1 MLDMLDKILEL
12 LENKD
17 FPQLG
22 SLLKD
27 MNPADVAELFE
38 DLPREKMALVF
49 RLLPKEL
56 AADAF
61 AYMNPDEQTVLV
73 EAFSDK
79 ELHDV
84 VNELY
89 VDDAA
94 DMIEE
99 MPANLVKRILR
110 HTDAETRV
118 LINQILNYPK
128 DSAGSIMTME
138 YVDLKRGMTVE
149 EAFDRIRAI
158 GVEKETVY
166 TCYVTDSRRKLK
178 GIVTVKDLLL
188 APKNE
193 LIRNIMET
201 NIIYVSTHTDKEEV
215 ASLFGKYDFLAVPVV
230 DNEER
235 LVGIVTVDDAID
247 VIQDEATEDIEM
259 MAAITPTDKPYMKT
273 GVFATWKKRIPWLLL
288 LMISATFTGSII
300 TSFEDALSASIVLT
314 GFIPMLMDTGGN
326 CGSQSSVMVIRG
338 LSLGQVGFGD
348 WMRVLSKELQVSGLC
363 AAALADGDDLR
374 GLRRGGHRQLD
385 AGGHGGALGSGG
397 QPAAHPGQAAGYGPG
412 GDGQPPHHHGG
423 GCHVAADLFPALF
436 LAAGPVKRTR
446 PVCGISAYR
455 SFFVDWLSSRSP

>member
-1 MLDMLDKILEL
+1 MLDILDKILEL

-22 SLLKD
+22 NLLKD

-166 TCYVTDSRRKLK
+166 TCYVTDSRRKPK

-326 CGSQSSVMVIRG
+326 AGSQASVSIIRG
-338 LSLGQVGFGD
+338 LSLGEIEYKDIGRIL
-348 WMRVLSKELQVSGLC
+348 WKEARVAFLCGVS
-363 AAALADGDDLR
+363 LA
-374 GLRRGGHRQLD
+374 
-385 AGGHGGALGSGG
+385 
-397 QPAAHPGQAAGYGPG
+397 
-412 GDGQPPHHHGG
+412 
-423 GCHVAADLFPALF
+423 VANFVKLLLIDRVTIPVAIVVCSTLVVTV
-436 LAAGPVKRTR
+436 LAAKLVGCSLPVLAKRIGFDPAVMASPFITT
-446 PVCGISAYR
+446 I
-455 SFFVDWLSSRSP
+455 VDALSLLIYFRIACAVLHIG

>member
-1 MLDMLDKILEL
+1 MLDILDKILEL

-22 SLLKD
+22 NLLKD

-326 CGSQSSVMVIRG
+326 AGSQASVSIIRG
-338 LSLGQVGFGD
+338 LSLGEIEYKDIGRIL
-348 WMRVLSKELQVSGLC
+348 WKEARAAFLCGVSL
-363 AAALADGDDLR
+363 AAANFVKLLLVDR
-374 GLRRGGHRQLD
+374 VTI
-385 AGGHGGALGSGG
+385 
-397 QPAAHPGQAAGYGPG
+397 P
-412 GDGQPPHHHGG
+412 
-423 GCHVAADLFPALF
+423 VAIVVCSTLVVTV
-436 LAAGPVKRTR
+436 LAAKLVGCSLPVLAKRIGFDPAVMASPFITT
-446 PVCGISAYR
+446 I
-455 SFFVDWLSSRSP
+455 VDALSLLIYFRIACAVLHIG

>member
-1 MLDMLDKILEL
+1 MLDILDKILEL

-22 SLLKD
+22 NLLKD

-99 MPANLVKRILR
+99 MPASLVKRILR

-326 CGSQSSVMVIRG
+326 AGSQASVYIIRG
-338 LSLGQVGFGD
+338 LSLGEIEYKDIGRIL
-348 WMRVLSKELQVSGLC
+348 WKEARVAFLCGVSL
-363 AAALADGDDLR
+363 AAANFVKLLLVDR
-374 GLRRGGHRQLD
+374 VTI
-385 AGGHGGALGSGG
+385 
-397 QPAAHPGQAAGYGPG
+397 P
-412 GDGQPPHHHGG
+412 
-423 GCHVAADLFPALF
+423 VAIVVCSTLVVTV
-436 LAAGPVKRTR
+436 LAAKLVGCSLPVLAKRIGFDPAVMASPFITT
-446 PVCGISAYR
+446 I
-455 SFFVDWLSSRSP
+455 VDALSLLIYFRIACAVLHIG

>member
-1 MLDMLDKILEL
+1 MLDILDKILEL
-12 LENKD
+12 LVNKD

-22 SLLKD
+22 NLLKD

-326 CGSQSSVMVIRG
+326 AGSQASVSIIRG
-338 LSLGQVGFGD
+338 LSLGEIEYKDIGRIL
-348 WMRVLSKELQVSGLC
+348 WKEARVAFLCGVSL
-363 AAALADGDDLR
+363 AAANFVKLLLVDR
-374 GLRRGGHRQLD
+374 VTI
-385 AGGHGGALGSGG
+385 
-397 QPAAHPGQAAGYGPG
+397 P
-412 GDGQPPHHHGG
+412 
-423 GCHVAADLFPALF
+423 VAIVVCSTLVVTV
-436 LAAGPVKRTR
+436 LAAKLVGCSLPVLAKRIGFDPAVMASPFITT
-446 PVCGISAYR
+446 I
-455 SFFVDWLSSRSP
+455 VDALSLLIYFRIACAVLHIG

>member
-22 SLLKD
+22 NLLKD

-201 NIIYVSTHTDKEEV
+201 NIIYVSTHTAKEEV

-326 CGSQSSVMVIRG
+326 AGSQASVSIIRG
-338 LSLGQVGFGD
+338 LSLGEIEYKDIGRIL
-348 WMRVLSKELQVSGLC
+348 WKEARVAFLCGVS
-363 AAALADGDDLR
+363 LA
-374 GLRRGGHRQLD
+374 
-385 AGGHGGALGSGG
+385 
-397 QPAAHPGQAAGYGPG
+397 
-412 GDGQPPHHHGG
+412 
-423 GCHVAADLFPALF
+423 VANFVKLLLIDRVTIPVAIVVCSTLVVTV
-436 LAAGPVKRTR
+436 LAAKLVGCSLPVLAKRIGFDPAVMASPFITT
-446 PVCGISAYR
+446 I
-455 SFFVDWLSSRSP
+455 VDALSLLIYFRIACAVLHIG

>member
-22 SLLKD
+22 NLLKD

-118 LINQILNYPK
+118 LINHILNYPK

-138 YVDLKRGMTVE
+138 YVDLNRGMTVE

-326 CGSQSSVMVIRG
+326 AGSQASVSIIRG
-338 LSLGQVGFGD
+338 LSLGEIEYKDIGRIL
-348 WMRVLSKELQVSGLC
+348 WKEARVAFLCGVS
-363 AAALADGDDLR
+363 LA
-374 GLRRGGHRQLD
+374 
-385 AGGHGGALGSGG
+385 
-397 QPAAHPGQAAGYGPG
+397 
-412 GDGQPPHHHGG
+412 
-423 GCHVAADLFPALF
+423 VANFVKLLLIDRVTIPVAIVVCSTLVVTV
-436 LAAGPVKRTR
+436 LAAKLVGCSLPVLAKRIGFDPAVMASPFITT
-446 PVCGISAYR
+446 I
-455 SFFVDWLSSRSP
+455 VDALSLLIYFRIACAVLHIG

>member
-22 SLLKD
+22 NLLKD

-99 MPANLVKRILR
+99 MPASLVKRILR

-118 LINQILNYPK
+118 LINQILNSPK

-326 CGSQSSVMVIRG
+326 AGSQASVSIIRG
-338 LSLGQVGFGD
+338 LSLGEIEYKDVGRIL
-348 WMRVLSKELQVSGLC
+348 WKEARV
-363 AAALADGDDLR
+363 A
-374 GLRRGGHRQLD
+374 
-385 AGGHGGALGSGG
+385 
-397 QPAAHPGQAAGYGPG
+397 
-412 GDGQPPHHHGG
+412 
-423 GCHVAADLFPALF
+423 F
-436 LAAGPVKRTR
+436 L
-446 PVCGISAYR
+446 CGISLAAAN
-455 SFFVDWLSSRSP
+455 FVKLLLIDRVTIPVAIVVCSTLVVTVLAAKLVGCSLPVLAKRIGFDPAVMASPFITTIVDALSLLIYFRIACAVLHIG

>member
-22 SLLKD
+22 NLLKD

-300 TSFEDALSASIVLT
+300 TSFEAALSASIVLT

-326 CGSQSSVMVIRG
+326 AGSQASVSIIRG
-338 LSLGQVGFGD
+338 LSLGEIEYKDIGRIL
-348 WMRVLSKELQVSGLC
+348 WKEARVAFLCGVS
-363 AAALADGDDLR
+363 LA
-374 GLRRGGHRQLD
+374 
-385 AGGHGGALGSGG
+385 
-397 QPAAHPGQAAGYGPG
+397 
-412 GDGQPPHHHGG
+412 
-423 GCHVAADLFPALF
+423 VANFVKLLLIDRVTIPVAIVVCSTLVVTV
-436 LAAGPVKRTR
+436 LAAKLVGCSLPVLAKRIGFDPAVMASPFITT
-446 PVCGISAYR
+446 I
-455 SFFVDWLSSRSP
+455 VDALSLLIYFRIACAVLHIG

>member
-22 SLLKD
+22 NLLKD

-230 DNEER
+230 DNEGR

-326 CGSQSSVMVIRG
+326 AGSQASVSIIRG
-338 LSLGQVGFGD
+338 LSLGEIEYKDIGRILWKEARVAFLCGVSLAAANFVKLLLVDRVTIPVAIVVCSTLVVTVLAAKLVGCSLPVLAKRIGFD
-348 WMRVLSKELQVSGLC
+348 PAVMASPFITTIVDVLSLLIYFRIAC
-363 AAALADGDDLR
+363 AVLHIG
-374 GLRRGGHRQLD
+374 
-385 AGGHGGALGSGG
+385 
-397 QPAAHPGQAAGYGPG
+397 
-412 GDGQPPHHHGG
+412 
-423 GCHVAADLFPALF
+423 
-436 LAAGPVKRTR
+436 
-446 PVCGISAYR
+446 
-455 SFFVDWLSSRSP
+455 

>member
-1 MLDMLDKILEL
+1 MLDILDKILEL

-22 SLLKD
+22 NLLKD

-110 HTDAETRV
+110 HTDAKTRV

-326 CGSQSSVMVIRG
+326 AGSQASVSIIRG
-338 LSLGQVGFGD
+338 LSLGEIEYKDIGRIL
-348 WMRVLSKELQVSGLC
+348 WKEARVAFLCGVSL
-363 AAALADGDDLR
+363 AAANFVKLLLVDR
-374 GLRRGGHRQLD
+374 VTI
-385 AGGHGGALGSGG
+385 
-397 QPAAHPGQAAGYGPG
+397 P
-412 GDGQPPHHHGG
+412 
-423 GCHVAADLFPALF
+423 VAIVVCSTLVVTV
-436 LAAGPVKRTR
+436 LAAKLVGCSLPVLAKRIGFDPAVMASPFITT
-446 PVCGISAYR
+446 I
-455 SFFVDWLSSRSP
+455 VDALSLLIYFRIACAVLHIG

>member
-22 SLLKD
+22 NFLKD

-326 CGSQSSVMVIRG
+326 AGSQASVSIIRG
-338 LSLGQVGFGD
+338 LSLGEIEYKDIGRIL
-348 WMRVLSKELQVSGLC
+348 WKEARVAFLCGVSL
-363 AAALADGDDLR
+363 AAANFVKLLLVDR
-374 GLRRGGHRQLD
+374 VTI
-385 AGGHGGALGSGG
+385 
-397 QPAAHPGQAAGYGPG
+397 P
-412 GDGQPPHHHGG
+412 
-423 GCHVAADLFPALF
+423 VAIVVCSTLVVTV
-436 LAAGPVKRTR
+436 LAAKLVGCSLPVLAKRIGFDPAVMASPFITT
-446 PVCGISAYR
+446 I
-455 SFFVDWLSSRSP
+455 VDALSLLIYFRIACAVLHIG

>member
-1 MLDMLDKILEL
+1 MLDILDKILEL

-22 SLLKD
+22 NLLKD

-326 CGSQSSVMVIRG
+326 AGSQASVSIIRG
-338 LSLGQVGFGD
+338 LSLGEIEYKDVGRTL
-348 WMRVLSKELQVSGLC
+348 WKEARVAFLCGVSL
-363 AAALADGDDLR
+363 AAANFVKLLLIDR
-374 GLRRGGHRQLD
+374 VTI
-385 AGGHGGALGSGG
+385 
-397 QPAAHPGQAAGYGPG
+397 P
-412 GDGQPPHHHGG
+412 
-423 GCHVAADLFPALF
+423 VAIVVCSTLVVTV
-436 LAAGPVKRTR
+436 LAAKLVGCSLPVLAKRIGFDPAVMASPFITT
-446 PVCGISAYR
+446 I
-455 SFFVDWLSSRSP
+455 VDALSLLIYFRIACAVLHIG

>member
-1 MLDMLDKILEL
+1 MLDILDKILEL

-22 SLLKD
+22 NLLKD

-99 MPANLVKRILR
+99 MPASLVKRILR

-326 CGSQSSVMVIRG
+326 AGSQASVSIIRG
-338 LSLGQVGFGD
+338 LSLGEIEYKDVGRIL
-348 WMRVLSKELQVSGLC
+348 WKEARVAFLCGVS
-363 AAALADGDDLR
+363 LA
-374 GLRRGGHRQLD
+374 
-385 AGGHGGALGSGG
+385 
-397 QPAAHPGQAAGYGPG
+397 
-412 GDGQPPHHHGG
+412 
-423 GCHVAADLFPALF
+423 VANFVKLLLIDRVTIPVAIVVCSTLVVTV
-436 LAAGPVKRTR
+436 LAAKLVGCSLPVLAKRIGFDPAVMASPFITT
-446 PVCGISAYR
+446 I
-455 SFFVDWLSSRSP
+455 VDALSLLIYFRIACAVLHIG

>member
-22 SLLKD
+22 NLLKD

-118 LINQILNYPK
+118 LINQILNDPK

-326 CGSQSSVMVIRG
+326 AGSQASVSIIRG
-338 LSLGQVGFGD
+338 LSLGEIEYKDIGRIL
-348 WMRVLSKELQVSGLC
+348 WKEARVAFLCGVS
-363 AAALADGDDLR
+363 LA
-374 GLRRGGHRQLD
+374 
-385 AGGHGGALGSGG
+385 
-397 QPAAHPGQAAGYGPG
+397 
-412 GDGQPPHHHGG
+412 
-423 GCHVAADLFPALF
+423 VANFVKLLLIDRVTIPVAIVVCSTLVVTV
-436 LAAGPVKRTR
+436 LAAKLVGCSLPVLAKRIGFDPAVMASPFITT
-446 PVCGISAYR
+446 I
-455 SFFVDWLSSRSP
+455 VDALSLLIYFRIACAVLHIG

>member
-1 MLDMLDKILEL
+1 MLDTLDKILEL

-22 SLLKD
+22 NLLKD

-79 ELHDV
+79 EQHDV

-326 CGSQSSVMVIRG
+326 AGSQASVSIIRG
-338 LSLGQVGFGD
+338 LSLGEIEYKDVGRIL
-348 WMRVLSKELQVSGLC
+348 WKEARVAFLCGVSL
-363 AAALADGDDLR
+363 AAANFVKLLLIDR
-374 GLRRGGHRQLD
+374 VTI
-385 AGGHGGALGSGG
+385 
-397 QPAAHPGQAAGYGPG
+397 P
-412 GDGQPPHHHGG
+412 
-423 GCHVAADLFPALF
+423 VAIVVCSTLVVTV
-436 LAAGPVKRTR
+436 LAAKLVGCSLPVLAKRIGFDPAVMASPFITT
-446 PVCGISAYR
+446 I
-455 SFFVDWLSSRSP
+455 VDALSLLIYFRIACAVLHIG

>member
-1 MLDMLDKILEL
+1 MLDILDKILEL

-22 SLLKD
+22 NLLKD
-27 MNPADVAELFE
+27 MNPADVAELFD

-326 CGSQSSVMVIRG
+326 AGSQASVSIIRG
-338 LSLGQVGFGD
+338 LSLGEIEYKDVGRIL
-348 WMRVLSKELQVSGLC
+348 WKEARVAFLCGVSL
-363 AAALADGDDLR
+363 AAANFVKLLLIDR
-374 GLRRGGHRQLD
+374 VTI
-385 AGGHGGALGSGG
+385 
-397 QPAAHPGQAAGYGPG
+397 P
-412 GDGQPPHHHGG
+412 
-423 GCHVAADLFPALF
+423 VAIVVCSTLVVTV
-436 LAAGPVKRTR
+436 LAAKLVGCSLPVLAKRIGFDPAVMASPFITT
-446 PVCGISAYR
+446 I
-455 SFFVDWLSSRSP
+455 VDALSLLIYFRIACAVLHIG

>member
-1 MLDMLDKILEL
+1 MLDILDKILEL

-22 SLLKD
+22 NLLKD

-99 MPANLVKRILR
+99 MPASLVKRILR

-138 YVDLKRGMTVE
+138 YVDLNRGMTVE

-326 CGSQSSVMVIRG
+326 AGSQASVSIIRG
-338 LSLGQVGFGD
+338 LSLGEIEYKDIGRIL
-348 WMRVLSKELQVSGLC
+348 WKEARVAFLCGVSL
-363 AAALADGDDLR
+363 AAANFVKLLLIDR
-374 GLRRGGHRQLD
+374 VTI
-385 AGGHGGALGSGG
+385 
-397 QPAAHPGQAAGYGPG
+397 P
-412 GDGQPPHHHGG
+412 
-423 GCHVAADLFPALF
+423 VAIVVCSTLVVTV
-436 LAAGPVKRTR
+436 LAAKLVGCSLPVLAKRIGFDPAVMASPFITT
-446 PVCGISAYR
+446 I
-455 SFFVDWLSSRSP
+455 VDALSLLIYFRIACAVLHIG

>member
-1 MLDMLDKILEL
+1 MLDILDKILEL

-22 SLLKD
+22 NLLKD

-110 HTDAETRV
+110 LTDAETRV

-128 DSAGSIMTME
+128 DCAGSIMTME

-326 CGSQSSVMVIRG
+326 AGSQASGSIIRG
-338 LSLGQVGFGD
+338 LSLGEIEYKDVGRIL
-348 WMRVLSKELQVSGLC
+348 WKEARVAFLCGVSL
-363 AAALADGDDLR
+363 AAANFVKLLLIDR
-374 GLRRGGHRQLD
+374 VTI
-385 AGGHGGALGSGG
+385 
-397 QPAAHPGQAAGYGPG
+397 P
-412 GDGQPPHHHGG
+412 
-423 GCHVAADLFPALF
+423 VAIVVCSTLVVTV
-436 LAAGPVKRTR
+436 LAAKLVGCSLPVLAKRIGFDPAVMASPFITT
-446 PVCGISAYR
+446 I
-455 SFFVDWLSSRSP
+455 VDALSLLIYFRIACAVLHIG

>member
-1 MLDMLDKILEL
+1 MQEKLEIILEL
-12 LENKD
+12 LEQRE
-17 FPQLG
+17 FPKLG
-22 SLLKD
+22 ALLKE

-38 DLPREKMALVF
+38 ELPREKMALVF

-56 AADAF
+56 AADSF
-61 AYMNPDEQTVLV
+61 AYMEPDEQTVLV
-73 EAFSDK
+73 QAFSDK

-89 VDDAA
+89 VDDAV

-99 MPANLVKRILR
+99 MPASLVKRILR
-110 HTDAETRV
+110 HTDDETRR

-138 YVDLKRGMTVE
+138 YVDLKRNMTVE
-149 EAFDRIRAI
+149 QAFDRIRAI

-188 APKNE
+188 APKTE
-193 LIRNIMET
+193 VIRDIMET
-201 NIIYVSTHTDKEEV
+201 NIIYVSTQTDKEEV
-215 ASLFGKYDFLAVPVV
+215 AGLFGKYDFLAVPVV

-247 VIQDEATEDIEM
+247 VIQEEATEDIEM
-259 MAAITPTDKPYMKT
+259 MAAITPTDRPYMKT

-300 TSFEDALSASIVLT
+300 TSFEDALAESVVLT

-326 CGSQSSVMVIRG
+326 AGGQASVSIIRG
-338 LSLGQVGFGD
+338 LSLGEIEFRDVGRIIWKEG
-348 WMRVLSKELQVSGLC
+348 RVALLCGLTL
-363 AAALADGDDLR
+363 AAANFVKLL
-374 GLRRGGHRQLD
+374 LLD
-385 AGGHGGALGSGG
+385 RVSMA
-397 QPAAHPGQAAGYGPG
+397 
-412 GDGQPPHHHGG
+412 
-423 GCHVAADLFPALF
+423 VAAVVCSTLVLTVLVAKVVGCTLPILAKRIGFDPAVMASPF
-436 LAAGPVKRTR
+436 ITT
-446 PVCGISAYR
+446 I
-455 SFFVDWLSSRSP
+455 VDALSLLIYFQIACAVLHIG

>member
-1 MLDMLDKILEL
+1 MLDILDKILEL

-22 SLLKD
+22 NFLKD

-61 AYMNPDEQTVLV
+61 AYMDPDEQTVLV

-326 CGSQSSVMVIRG
+326 AGSQASVSIIRG
-338 LSLGQVGFGD
+338 LSLGEIEYKDIGRIL
-348 WMRVLSKELQVSGLC
+348 WKEARVAFLCGVSL
-363 AAALADGDDLR
+363 AAANFVKLLLVDR
-374 GLRRGGHRQLD
+374 VTI
-385 AGGHGGALGSGG
+385 
-397 QPAAHPGQAAGYGPG
+397 P
-412 GDGQPPHHHGG
+412 
-423 GCHVAADLFPALF
+423 VAIVVCSTLVVTV
-436 LAAGPVKRTR
+436 LAAKLVGCSLPVLAKRIGFDPAVMASPFITT
-446 PVCGISAYR
+446 I
-455 SFFVDWLSSRSP
+455 VDALSLLIYFRIACAVLHIG

>member
-1 MLDMLDKILEL
+1 MLDILDKILEL

-22 SLLKD
+22 NLLKD

-99 MPANLVKRILR
+99 MPASLVKRILR

-326 CGSQSSVMVIRG
+326 AGSQASVSIIRG
-338 LSLGQVGFGD
+338 LSLGEIEYKDIGRIL
-348 WMRVLSKELQVSGLC
+348 WKEARVAFLCGVS
-363 AAALADGDDLR
+363 LAVANFVKLLLID
-374 GLRRGGHRQLD
+374 
-385 AGGHGGALGSGG
+385 
-397 QPAAHPGQAAGYGPG
+397 
-412 GDGQPPHHHGG
+412 
-423 GCHVAADLFPALF
+423 HVTIPVAIVVCSTLVVTV
-436 LAAGPVKRTR
+436 LAAKLVGCSLPVLAKRIGFDPAVMASPFITT
-446 PVCGISAYR
+446 I
-455 SFFVDWLSSRSP
+455 VDALSLLIYFRIACAVLHIG